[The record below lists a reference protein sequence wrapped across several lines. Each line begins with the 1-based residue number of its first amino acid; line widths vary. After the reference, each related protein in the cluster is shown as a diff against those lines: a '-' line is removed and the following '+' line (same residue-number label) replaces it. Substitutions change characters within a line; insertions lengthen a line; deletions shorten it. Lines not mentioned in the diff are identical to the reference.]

1 MDCPVEYGVPQA
13 QVRIAMPDRATEK
26 LNRLRE
32 ILADMSSVLVAFSG
46 GVDSSF
52 LLAVAVEVL
61 NQQAVAATAHSP
73 LYSSWE
79 LEQAAAVAE
88 RLGARHITFDIDH
101 LALAGFAGNSPER
114 CYLCK
119 RALFEQMQQIAQR
132 EGLAWVAH
140 AEQIDDLSQHR
151 PGQQAAEE
159 LGVRAPLVEA
169 ELTKAEVRALSHQLG
184 LPTWNLPVNAC
195 LATRI
200 PYGEAITGE
209 KLQQIEAAEEA
220 LRKLGFQQLRVR
232 HHGRL
237 ARIEVLAEELARLM
251 EDPVRKRVVAA
262 LQGVGFAYVTVDLA
276 GYRSGS
282 MDEVLSSSEKDGEE

>member
-1 MDCPVEYGVPQA
+1 MDTA
-13 QVRIAMPDRATEK
+13 DKK
-26 LNRLRE
+26 LNKLRE
-32 ILADMSSVLVAFSG
+32 ILADMGSVLVAFSG

-61 NQQAVAATAHSP
+61 NQQAVAATAHSV
-73 LYSSWE
+73 LYSGWE

-88 RLGARHITFDIDH
+88 QLDVRHITFEMDH
-101 LALAGFAGNSPER
+101 LAVAGFPGNPPER

-119 RALFEQMQQIAQR
+119 RALFVQMQQIAQR
-132 EGLAWVAH
+132 EELSWVAH
-140 AEQIDDLSQHR
+140 AEQIDDLSQRR
-151 PGQQAAEE
+151 PGQRAAEE

-169 ELTKAEVRALSHQLG
+169 GLTKAEVRELSRKLE

-200 PYGEAITGE
+200 PYGEAITDE
-209 KLQQIEAAEEA
+209 KLWQIQAAEEA
-220 LRKLGFQQLRVR
+220 LRELGFRQLRVR

-237 ARIEVLAEELARLM
+237 ARIEVSPAELSRLAEE
-251 EDPVRKRVVAA
+251 PVRQQVVAA
-262 LQGVGFAYVTVDLA
+262 LKEVGFAYITVDLT

-282 MDEVLSSSEKDGEE
+282 MDEVIDGSEQDDEE